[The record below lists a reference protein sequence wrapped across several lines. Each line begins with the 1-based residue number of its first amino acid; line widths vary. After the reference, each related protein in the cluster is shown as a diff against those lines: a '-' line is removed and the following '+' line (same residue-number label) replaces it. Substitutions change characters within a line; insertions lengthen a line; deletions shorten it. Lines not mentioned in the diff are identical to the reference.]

1 MSTPGFTFAAS
12 TNFTAILPH
21 NELAYTCADTTQL
34 QYSAAN
40 HWKTK
45 YVDVF

>member
-1 MSTPGFTFAAS
+1 MSTTGFTFDAS
-12 TNFTAILPH
+12 INFSTILPH
-21 NELAYTCADTTQL
+21 NELGYICADTTQL